1 MTHNLVTGGAGFI
14 GSHLVEALLER
25 GGRVIV
31 IDNESTGN
39 YKNLDGV
46 SGHPRLTTL
55 KGSVADRETLREV
68 LADCDQVYHLAAA
81 VGVELIATAPIET
94 IETNIYPT
102 QLLLSELHRQQQAG
116 KTVKLFL
123 ASSSEVYG
131 KNSKPRWTEDDDL
144 VFGPTTRARWSYG
157 ASKAI
162 DEFLT
167 LAYAR
172 QFGLPTI
179 IGRFFN
185 VVGPRQIGDY
195 GMVLPRFIDAALTG
209 EPLVVHDDGRQT
221 RCFAHVVDVVESVIA
236 LMELPDLT
244 EQVYNIGSDRPVSI
258 GHLAEM
264 VVASVGGESEIV
276 AQNYADAYS
285 SDFEDVRFRVPDLTR
300 IRQTIAE
307 RPCRDLDTII
317 AELVAS
323 RRKVK
328 K

>member
-1 MTHNLVTGGAGFI
+1 
-14 GSHLVEALLER
+14 
-25 GGRVIV
+25 
-31 IDNESTGN
+31 
-39 YKNLDGV
+39 
-46 SGHPRLTTL
+46 
-55 KGSVADRETLREV
+55 
-68 LADCDQVYHLAAA
+68 
-81 VGVELIATAPIET
+81 VGVELIATAPIRT

-102 QLLLSELHRQQQAG
+102 QLLLSELQQQQQAG

-162 DEFLT
+162 DEFLA
-167 LAYAR
+167 LAYTR

-195 GMVLPRFIDAALTG
+195 GMVLPRFIDAALAG
-209 EPLVVHDDGRQT
+209 EPLVVHDDGSQT
-221 RCFAHVVDVVESVIA
+221 RCFAHVGDVVESVIA
-236 LMELPDLT
+236 LMELPDLA

-258 GHLAEM
+258 RHLAET
-264 VVASVGGESEIV
+264 VATAVGGELEIV
-276 AQNYADAYS
+276 TQDYAAAYS

-300 IRQTIAE
+300 IRETIGK
-307 RPCRDLDTII
+307 RPYRDLDTII
-317 AELVAS
+317 AELVAG
-323 RRKVK
+323 RRKSK